1 MAGFQFV
8 SPDIAVDIGTD
19 NTRVYVKD
27 KGIVVNEPS
36 VVITR
41 GEGPRNIVAVGDS
54 AEEMIGRAGGNIR
67 IIHPLR
73 DGVIVDYEMAQI
85 MIHYFVS
92 KAIGT
97 RRFVRPRVV
106 VTMPGDVSKVERRAV
121 INTMEKI
128 GARQI
133 FVVEQAFAAALGTGL
148 PVYEPQGSFVV
159 DIGGGT
165 TDIAVIS
172 MSSAVVKE
180 SVAMAGDKVDEA
192 ITKHMRRRHNLHI
205 GERTAERIKIQLAVV
220 SPEPA
225 VGAMDITGRSIISGL
240 PRTEHI
246 EAAEISEA
254 VEEVAV
260 AIIEAIHSVLERT
273 PPELAS
279 DIYQNGIILTGGGA
293 LLGGLSRRIQTSMRI
308 PCQVADNPADC
319 VVRGTGMALENM
331 ELYGDL
337 VYDYRKPGRYDFQ
350 R

>member
-165 TDIAVIS
+165 TEVALVS
-172 MSSAVVKE
+172 MGGVVLSH
-180 SVAMAGDKVDEA
+180 SVRVAGNKIDEA
-192 ITKHMRRRHNLHI
+192 IAGFLKKQHAILVTDRVAEQIKFDLADVRSEKKMEHIAVVRGRDIATGMPLTVDEYGKRQRGHPRTASGNSRRH
-205 GERTAERIKIQLAVV
+205 QM
-220 SPEPA
+220 
-225 VGAMDITGRSIISGL
+225 GAGARS
-240 PRTEHI
+240 
-246 EAAEISEA
+246 A
-254 VEEVAV
+254 
-260 AIIEAIHSVLERT
+260 
-273 PPELAS
+273 
-279 DIYQNGIILTGGGA
+279 GA
-293 LLGGLSRRIQTSMRI
+293 LLGYPAKRHLSDGRFGGTAESGYHDRDGIWRTGICRQRRRRMHDAR
-308 PCQVADNPADC
+308 
-319 VVRGTGMALENM
+319 RR
-331 ELYGDL
+331 LYGGSL
-337 VYDYRKPGRYDFQ
+337 
-350 R
+350 

>member
-165 TDIAVIS
+165 TEVALVS
-172 MSSAVVKE
+172 MGGVVLSH
-180 SVAMAGDKVDEA
+180 SVRVAGNKIDEA
-192 ITKHMRRRHNLHI
+192 IAGFLKKQHAILVTDRVAEQIKFDLADVRSEKKMEHIAVVRARHRNRHAADGGCEYGERQRGHPGTASGNPRRH
-205 GERTAERIKIQLAVV
+205 QM
-220 SPEPA
+220 
-225 VGAMDITGRSIISGL
+225 GAGARS
-240 PRTEHI
+240 
-246 EAAEISEA
+246 A
-254 VEEVAV
+254 
-260 AIIEAIHSVLERT
+260 
-273 PPELAS
+273 
-279 DIYQNGIILTGGGA
+279 GA
-293 LLGGLSRRIQTSMRI
+293 LLGYPAKRHLSDGRFGGAANLDTMIATEFGVPVS
-308 PCQVADNPADC
+308 VARDAGECTTLGAGYMADHFDMLGG
-319 VVRGTGMALENM
+319 VSGKN
-331 ELYGDL
+331 D
-337 VYDYRKPGRYDFQ
+337 
-350 R
+350 

>member
-85 MIHYFVS
+85 MVHYFVS

-133 FVVEQAFAAALGTGL
+133 FVVEQAFAALLWISAAAQPRLRWFRWAALCCPTRFASQATRL
-148 PVYEPQGSFVV
+148 
-159 DIGGGT
+159 
-165 TDIAVIS
+165 
-172 MSSAVVKE
+172 
-180 SVAMAGDKVDEA
+180 
-192 ITKHMRRRHNLHI
+192 TK
-205 GERTAERIKIQLAVV
+205 
-220 SPEPA
+220 P
-225 VGAMDITGRSIISGL
+225 
-240 PRTEHI
+240 
-246 EAAEISEA
+246 
-254 VEEVAV
+254 
-260 AIIEAIHSVLERT
+260 
-273 PPELAS
+273 
-279 DIYQNGIILTGGGA
+279 
-293 LLGGLSRRIQTSMRI
+293 SR
-308 PCQVADNPADC
+308 
-319 VVRGTGMALENM
+319 
-331 ELYGDL
+331 
-337 VYDYRKPGRYDFQ
+337 DF
-350 R
+350 